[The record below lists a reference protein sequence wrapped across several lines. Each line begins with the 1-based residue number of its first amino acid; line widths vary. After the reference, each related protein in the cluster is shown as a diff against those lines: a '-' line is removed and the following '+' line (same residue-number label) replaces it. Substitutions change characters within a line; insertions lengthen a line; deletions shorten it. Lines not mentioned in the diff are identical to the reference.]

1 MPSYPYF
8 GFPFSPYRNYKYN
21 AFQKAPN
28 EKNSQTNNYSNKSAN
43 KTTNNLHS
51 EKIESKNDTQFDN
64 IDNEPYLFDLFGL
77 KLYFDDIL
85 LVCLIFFLYN
95 EGVKDEGLFFA
106 LILLLL
112 T

>member
-1 MPSYPYF
+1 MPSFPYF
-8 GFPFSPYRNYKYN
+8 GFPFSPYRRYNY
-21 AFQKAPN
+21 
-28 EKNSQTNNYSNKSAN
+28 NSFNGNNNLYKQTPVINTSVTN
-43 KTTNNLHS
+43 KTHLDEEIPPKSNT
-51 EKIESKNDTQFDN
+51 SKDN
-64 IDNEPYLFDLFGL
+64 ISKDNYLFDLFGL

-95 EGVKDEGLFFA
+95 EGVKYEGLFLA